1 MPVMLNL
8 SNGRLLPASE
18 LEALRNVARSNQ
30 SDVLLVGGRS
40 FQLHHVSF
48 MDGLSVDPIPGS
60 FLERIGERR
69 HRQLADSL
77 ERQLNG
83 GSSFLQAF
91 SLYMEQTRSASSLQ
105 ESVRNEVQ
113 NRVNSFA
120 FSVNPGEFSCSEQHL
135 RCPITLCIP
144 ETGVFVK
151 NAQCSNVSSLYDK
164 NALTEILRRNATHPL
179 SREPFTPGMIV
190 LKEECHFSSAE
201 QHFCVLPG
209 VDTRL

>member
-8 SNGRLLPASE
+8 SNGRLLPATE

-30 SDVLLVGGRS
+30 SDVLLVFR
-40 FQLHHVSF
+40 LHHISF
-48 MDGLSVDPIPGS
+48 MDGFSVEPIPGGV
-60 FLERIGERR
+60 LARIGERR

-83 GSSFLQAF
+83 GNSFLQAF

-105 ESVRNEVQ
+105 ETVRTEIQ
-113 NRVNSFA
+113 NRVNSSA
-120 FSVNPGEFSCSEQHL
+120 FSVNPSDFSCSEQHL
-135 RCPITLCIP
+135 SCPITLCIP

-151 NAQCSNVSSLYDK
+151 NARCSNVCSLYDK

-179 SREPFTPGMIV
+179 SREGFSPEMIV
-190 LKEECHFSSAE
+190 LKKECNFSTAE
-201 QHFCVLPG
+201 RHFCVISGL
-209 VDTRL
+209 DTRL